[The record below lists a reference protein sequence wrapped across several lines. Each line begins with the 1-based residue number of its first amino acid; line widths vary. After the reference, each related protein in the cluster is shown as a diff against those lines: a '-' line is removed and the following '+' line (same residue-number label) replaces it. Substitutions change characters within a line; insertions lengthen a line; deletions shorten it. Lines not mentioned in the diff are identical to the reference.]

1 MCGTTELDFC
11 LFYLHV
17 LTSTFYHL
25 QPPLPLSSPPPFPPY
40 FLPSHLPI
48 CSVLIAHCSQ
58 PSYSTS
64 KKISSDIENTIKSIM
79 NSCAAGTTEL
89 DFCLFYLH
97 VLTSTFYHLQPPSTT
112 PTSYISSSFSP
123 PIINRNLNPRLISSH
138 LISYY
143 QVWGPNG
150 VRRTACCFLSH
161 HRCLVS

>member
-1 MCGTTELDFC
+1 MGFDIAVGSAQRYYGT
-11 LFYLHV
+11 
-17 LTSTFYHL
+17 
-25 QPPLPLSSPPPFPPY
+25 PFPPY

-48 CSVLIAHCSQ
+48 CSVLISHCSQ

-97 VLTSTFYHLQPPSTT
+97 VLTSTFYHLQPPLLLA
-112 PTSYISSSFSP
+112 SP
-123 PIINRNLNPRLISSH
+123 PPFPHHSSIVTSTLISSH
-138 LISYY
+138 LILSY
-143 QVWGPNG
+143 QVWGSNG
-150 VRRTACCFLSH
+150 VRRTTCCFLSH